1 METTKQFKIMKHL
14 FLLLIIV
21 SSFTAKGQ
29 TIIGQWETYDDKTK
43 EKKAVIEIY
52 KTNDFYFAKII
63 ENFVGDKNAICEK
76 CKENKKNKPIIGLII
91 IENIK
96 KSDNE
101 YSGGTILDP
110 ESGETYSCYLELI
123 DNNTLKVRGFI
134 GFSLFGR
141 TQNWNKKK

>member
-1 METTKQFKIMKHL
+1 MKHL
-14 FLLLIIV
+14 FLLAIILL
-21 SSFTAKGQ
+21 SITAKAQ
-29 TIIGQWETYDDKTK
+29 TIIGQWETFDDKTK

-52 KTNDFYFAKII
+52 KTNNLYFAKII
-63 ENFVGDKNAICEK
+63 ENFIGENNALCEN
-76 CKENKKNKPIIGLII
+76 CKGQKKDKPIIGLVI

-101 YSGGTILDP
+101 YSGGAILDP

-123 DNNTLKVRGFI
+123 DNNKLKVRGFI

-141 TQNWNKKK
+141 TQYWTKRNKNGLQHRI